1 MPVHAKDFQ
10 VYPEALGPGTEV
22 GTWRV
27 VERLGVGGFG
37 AVYRVEDMA
46 RPGEFYALK
55 LALRPGDERA
65 EREVTLLMV
74 KAVHPNVVR
83 FHACGRWPHPRTGYL
98 YFVMDWVAGRPL
110 DTWAEEVN
118 PSFREL
124 AQAAGKVALAFDAL
138 HGVGVLHRDIK
149 PVHILLRES
158 DGEPVLIDF
167 GIGDYAGAAT
177 ITEQTVPPGTLHLR
191 SPESVRFHRK
201 NHGRPGARYEYRPTD
216 DLYALGISLYRGVT
230 GHFPFPPHLP
240 PDLLYLSIEG
250 QTPPT
255 PADFN
260 RRTPRALSDIIMRL
274 LAKKPEERYPTG
286 AELHAA
292 LLAAVGF
299 GRLAVWEARL
309 FEWEEVEGTEPE
321 SGNGPR
327 QRIRR
332 PEWPTRSATPP
343 APRRV
348 IAPALPFVRRPV
360 RQDLREAGQEPPA
373 QALPR
378 EQWPRAHFLVA
389 AVLLAGGMGL
399 AAWGMRAMEREPSSG
414 EAEVLAP
421 HSDGVTSPAPL
432 REVAPVRA
440 LPEAVPVTAPPM
452 VEATAVAAAP
462 PAALPKEDS
471 PVMKQPKPTAISL
484 KKVGRTAMGVAGACL
499 ELSCASPQV
508 HSRPPPPAPEA
519 CPLDTLKTMEELGIR
534 LGYKRTV
541 VLNVIRGEPHVI
553 SVNAG
558 EVQVRLGEGWEGL
571 RSASVVTGQLT
582 LGDRVYGRFT
592 SAVTHDRR
600 ATYPVCMELFSLD
613 GERGLE
619 RKPGGDANSA
629 RVFAVGQLKPVDHF
643 E

>member
-1 MPVHAKDFQ
+1 MPMHAENLQ

-74 KAVHPNVVR
+74 KAVHRNVVR
-83 FHACGRWPHPRTGYL
+83 FHACGRWPHPQTGYL

-110 DTWAEEVN
+110 DTWAEEMN
-118 PSFREL
+118 PTFREL
-124 AQAAGKVALAFDAL
+124 VQAAGKVALAFDAL
-138 HGVGVLHRDIK
+138 HGAGVRHRDVK
-149 PVHILLRES
+149 PVHMLIRES

-191 SPESVRFHRK
+191 SPESVRFHRE
-201 NHGRPGARYEYRPTD
+201 NHGRPGARYEYQPTD
-216 DLYALGISLYRGVT
+216 DLYALGVSLYRVVT

-240 PDLLYLSIEG
+240 PDMLYLAIEG
-250 QTPPT
+250 PRPPA

-274 LAKKPEERYPTG
+274 LAKKPQERYPMG

-292 LLAAVGF
+292 LMAAVSF
-299 GRLAVWEARL
+299 GKPAAWEASL
-309 FEWEEVEGTEPE
+309 FEWEDVEGTEPAPGD
-321 SGNGPR
+321 SAR
-327 QRIRR
+327 RRIRR
-332 PEWPTRSATPP
+332 PEWPTCSATPP
-343 APRRV
+343 APRLV
-348 IAPALPFVRRPV
+348 IAPSFPFVRRPV
-360 RQDLREAGQEPPA
+360 RQDPGAAAQEPPA
-373 QALPR
+373 EAHPR
-378 EQWPRAHFLVA
+378 QERLHSPVLVA
-389 AVLLAGGMGL
+389 AVLLAGVMGL
-399 AAWGMRAMEREPSSG
+399 AVWGMRALERGPSSD
-414 EAEVLAP
+414 EAKVPAP
-421 HSDGVTSPAPL
+421 LSGVVTLPVPL
-432 REVAPVRA
+432 REVAPAGA
-440 LPEAVPVTAPPM
+440 LPEAVPATAPPM

-471 PVMKQPKPTAISL
+471 PVMKQPKPPAVSL
-484 KKVGRTAMGVAGACL
+484 KMVGMKALGVAGACL
-499 ELSCASPQV
+499 NLSCSSPQV
-508 HSRPPPPAPEA
+508 RPPPPAPEA
-519 CPLDTLKTMEELGIR
+519 CPPNALKTMEELGIR

-541 VLNVIRGEPHVI
+541 VFNVIKGEPHVI

-558 EVQVRLGEGWEGL
+558 ETQVRLAEGWEGL
-571 RSASVVTGQLT
+571 RSASVVTGQLIT
-582 LGDRVYGRFT
+582 GDRVYGRFT

-600 ATYPVCMELFSLD
+600 ATYPVCMELVSIE

-619 RKPGGDANSA
+619 RKPGGDADSA
-629 RVFAVGQLKPVDHF
+629 RVFPVGELKPVDHF

>member
-27 VERLGVGGFG
+27 VARLGVGGFG

-83 FHACGRWPHPRTGYL
+83 FHACGRWPHPRTGSL

-124 AQAAGKVALAFDAL
+124 AQAAGKVALTFDAL

-167 GIGDYAGAAT
+167 GIGDYADAAT
-177 ITEQTVPPGTLHLR
+177 ITEQTVPPCTLHLR
-191 SPESVRFHRK
+191 SPEAVRFHRES
-201 NHGRPGARYEYRPTD
+201 HGRPGARYEYRPTD

-250 QTPPT
+250 QTPPA

-260 RRTPRALSDIIMRL
+260 RRTPRALSNVIMRL
-274 LAKKPEERYPTG
+274 LAKKPQERYPKG

-292 LLAAVGF
+292 LMAAVSSGQS
-299 GRLAVWEARL
+299 AAWEASL
-309 FEWEEVEGTEPE
+309 FEWDEEQGTEPE
-321 SGNGPR
+321 PSAAPR
-327 QRIRR
+327 RRIRR
-332 PEWPTRSATPP
+332 PEWPTHSATPP

-348 IAPALPFVRRPV
+348 IAPALPFVRRQALGDV
-360 RQDLREAGQEPPA
+360 VEARQKPPAGEPPGK
-373 QALPR
+373 QLLRSPV
-378 EQWPRAHFLVA
+378 LVV
-389 AVLLAGGMGL
+389 AVLLAGGVGL
-399 AAWGMRAMEREPSSG
+399 ATWGMRLLDGGSAPDAKEPSPPS
-414 EAEVLAP
+414 E
-421 HSDGVTSPAPL
+421 GVTRPAPL
-432 REVAPVRA
+432 REVAPVEA
-440 LPEAVPVTAPPM
+440 LPEAVPATAPPM
-452 VEATAVAAAP
+452 VEATIVAAAP
-462 PAALPKEDS
+462 LAALTKEDA
-471 PVMKQPKPTAISL
+471 PVMKESKPSASAL
-484 KKVGRTAMGVAGACL
+484 KKVGMKAMGVAGACL
-499 ELSCASPQV
+499 NLSCSSPQV
-508 HSRPPPPAPEA
+508 RPPPPAPEA
-519 CPLDTLKTMEELGIR
+519 CPPNALKTMEELGIK
-534 LGYKRTV
+534 LGYERAV
-541 VLNVIRGEPHVI
+541 ILNVIKGEPHVI

-558 EVQVRLGEGWEGL
+558 EAQVRLGEGWEGL
-571 RSASVVTGQLT
+571 RSASVVSGQLI

-600 ATYPVCMELFSLD
+600 ATYPVCMELIGLD
-613 GERGLE
+613 GKRGLE
-619 RKPGGDANSA
+619 RKPGSDADSA
-629 RVFAVGQLKPVDHF
+629 RVFPLGQLKPVAHF